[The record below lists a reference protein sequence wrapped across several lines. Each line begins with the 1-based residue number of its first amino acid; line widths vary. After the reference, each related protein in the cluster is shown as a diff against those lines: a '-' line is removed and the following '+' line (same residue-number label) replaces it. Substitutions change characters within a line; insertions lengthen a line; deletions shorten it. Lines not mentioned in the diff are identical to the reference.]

1 MNRTTSLTARAMG
14 AIASLAF
21 VAGTA
26 LAHAGHNESSTD
38 FVTPTLLVVGL
49 GLLGVTLSLE
59 RVWDIERRFA
69 DVGFF
74 FGLLLVVAALAN
86 YWL

>member
-1 MNRTTSLTARAMG
+1 MNRITSLTVPTMG
-14 AIASLAF
+14 AIASFTF

-38 FVTPTLLVVGL
+38 FVTPTLFVVGL
-49 GLLGVTLSLE
+49 GILGATLYLE
-59 RVWDIERRFA
+59 RIRDIKRQFA